1 MAWVIDLDGVVRLGT
16 QPVPGA
22 ARAVARLRAAS
33 AQIAFV
39 TNNSSQTR
47 AEVAAELDELGIPDA
62 APLVVTSAMAVATL
76 VRPGERVLLCGGP
89 GIAEALTEV
98 GAEVVTD
105 GGADAVVVGF
115 HRDFD
120 YERMTVASR
129 AVRAGARLLASN
141 DDAAYPTP
149 DGLAPGAGAILA
161 GIARAA
167 GDPPVLVAGKGH
179 PPMHELVRHRLGPDG
194 VVVGDRP
201 DTDGRFA
208 RDLGYRFALVLSGV
222 TTSRDLPVDPPPDVI
237 ADDLAGVVDVLL
249 SDGDRGER

>member
-1 MAWVIDLDGVVRLGT
+1 MIDLDGVVRLGT
-16 QPVPGA
+16 EPVPGA
-22 ARAVARLRAAS
+22 ARAVARLRDAAEE
-33 AQIAFV
+33 IAFV

-47 AEVAAELDELGIPDA
+47 AEVAAELDDLGIPDA

-76 VRPGERVLLCGGP
+76 VEPGERVLLCGGA
-89 GIAEALTEV
+89 GIAEALAEA

-105 GGADAVVVGF
+105 GRADAVVVGF

-120 YERMTVASR
+120 YQRMTVAAR
-129 AVRAGARLLASN
+129 AVRSGARLLASN

-167 GDPPVLVAGKGH
+167 GDPPVVVAGKGH
-179 PPMHELVRHRLGPDG
+179 PPMLELVRHRLGPRG

-222 TTSRDLPVDPPPDVI
+222 TASGDLPVEPAPDLI
-237 ADDLAGVVDVLL
+237 ADDLAAVVDALV
-249 SDGDRGER
+249 

>member
-1 MAWVIDLDGVVRLGT
+1 MVAWVIDLDGVVRLGA
-16 QPVPGA
+16 QPVAGA
-22 ARAVARLRAAS
+22 AGAVARLRS
-33 AQIAFV
+33 AGEDVAFV

-62 APLVVTSAMAVATL
+62 APLVITSAMAVATL
-76 VRPGERVLLCGGP
+76 IRPGERVLLCGGP
-89 GIAEALTEV
+89 GIAEALVER
-98 GAEVVTD
+98 GADVVTE

-115 HRDFD
+115 HRTFD
-120 YERMTVASR
+120 YDRMAVAAR
-129 AVRAGARLLASN
+129 AVRNGARLVASN

-179 PPMHELVRHRLGPDG
+179 PPMLELVRHRLGPHG

-222 TTSRDLPVDPPPDVI
+222 TRIEDLPVDPTPDLI
-237 ADDLAGVVDVLL
+237 ADDLAGVVDAL
-249 SDGDRGER
+249 S